1 MYGDQANKLVL
12 DAKRF
17 SNLPSIPMYQSDLVR
32 DIVKETNDLNKDSEY
47 LLNTME
53 RLQNEE
59 ENGETSSQLVEDQKI
74 NQCQTFVT
82 HLSMRRNK
90 RCLLAY
96 EKVRSDK
103 LVEFSW
109 LNVDPMDSVAV
120 GNDMER
126 LGTSTAGAAGPSGR
140 PSGRPSGSDFRAS
153 TTTGTTA
160 GTTNATSK
168 NSMTLPPAKSI
179 PNYTTQ
185 LDTNNLNHFEQD
197 FFKNYQDLIMNYRLK
212 FGEYLD
218 LMGDLQP
225 PTDIFIDVRCLKDG
239 GDVTTEYGSFNLI
252 KDSQFYVRKSDV
264 ERLIQQGY
272 LEEI

>member
-1 MYGDQANKLVL
+1 MYGDLANKLVL

-17 SNLPSIPMYQSDLVR
+17 ANLPSIPMYQADLIR

-47 LLNTME
+47 LQIAME
-53 RLQNEE
+53 NLQNDVNKFDE
-59 ENGETSSQLVEDQKI
+59 QFKQDQKI

-96 EKVRSDK
+96 EKLRSDK

-109 LNVDPMDSVAV
+109 LNIDPYDSIDTNVPSSSVTPVSNEAS
-120 GNDMER
+120 
-126 LGTSTAGAAGPSGR
+126 GTTPSKTTT
-140 PSGRPSGSDFRAS
+140 S
-153 TTTGTTA
+153 TTTTSSSSNR
-160 GTTNATSK
+160 TNG
-168 NSMTLPPAKSI
+168 NPAPAANTI
-179 PNYTTQ
+179 PSYTTQ
-185 LDTNNLNHFEQD
+185 LEMTNLNHFEQD
-197 FFKNYQDLIMNYRLK
+197 FYKNYQELIMNYKSK

-218 LMGDLQP
+218 LMGDLQTP
-225 PTDIFIDVRCLKDG
+225 SDIFIDVRCLKDG